1 MPQRSEPA
9 DGAVLEAVFVSRSYR
24 RGQETVA
31 AVRDVSL
38 AILPGELTL
47 ILGPSGGG
55 KSTLLHLLGGMDR
68 PTGGE
73 VRSQGVAVSRLS
85 AEALAVFRRR
95 KVGFVFQ
102 SFYLLPHLNAQDNV
116 AMPLLLDNV
125 PAAARRQRAQELLAQ
140 AGLGD
145 RAAFYPSQLSGGE
158 AQRVAIARAL
168 AADPP
173 ILIADEPT
181 GDLDSASGTQV
192 MELLADLAH
201 AQRRAV
207 VVVTHNESFVPLAD
221 RVFRIRDGQLSGEA
235 APGSGPVATQPPLAV
250 GPRPVSALIGLA
262 LRAAWRRP
270 SRSILT
276 GLGVAVGI
284 AAMVLLVSV
293 GAGLSQRVTQSI
305 LTEGPLT
312 TIFVSPQAVSAGAGS
327 LFTGGATSGPTHPIF
342 ASTISHLAALPGAA
356 GAWAQVNMI
365 GRATASGHQALIVV
379 TALPPHALWKDKVA
393 PTLTQGSLPL
403 VPQKAAITASV
414 GRALFGT
421 ASKEQSW
428 IGRQISVAVS
438 ASTGQGGSGFAPLA
452 GPALGA
458 RTFTISGVLA
468 VGLGSAQVAVAYPEG
483 VAWFDSGAAK
493 GTLPSYPGA
502 EVVASSAGGVS
513 ALASRISK
521 LGYGVTAMS
530 SIVSQVQSAFS
541 SVEVG
546 LGVVGGIAL
555 VVAGL
560 MIAVVMAMAVLERRR
575 EIGVLRALGSTTSD
589 VFFLFLTEATV
600 VGLSGGIV
608 GLLVGWGLG
617 RVAEAL
623 LSQPGLFLVQIWLG
637 ALALCLGAVVA
648 LVSGAI
654 PAGRAARLNPVEALR
669 QD

>member
-1 MPQRSEPA
+1 MP
-9 DGAVLEAVFVSRSYR
+9 
-24 RGQETVA
+24 
-31 AVRDVSL
+31 
-38 AILPGELTL
+38 
-47 ILGPSGGG
+47 
-55 KSTLLHLLGGMDR
+55 
-68 PTGGE
+68 
-73 VRSQGVAVSRLS
+73 
-85 AEALAVFRRR
+85 
-95 KVGFVFQ
+95 
-102 SFYLLPHLNAQDNV
+102 
-116 AMPLLLDNV
+116 
-125 PAAARRQRAQELLAQ
+125 
-140 AGLGD
+140 
-145 RAAFYPSQLSGGE
+145 
-158 AQRVAIARAL
+158 
-168 AADPP
+168 
-173 ILIADEPT
+173 
-181 GDLDSASGTQV
+181 
-192 MELLADLAH
+192 
-201 AQRRAV
+201 
-207 VVVTHNESFVPLAD
+207 
-221 RVFRIRDGQLSGEA
+221 
-235 APGSGPVATQPPLAV
+235 
-250 GPRPVSALIGLA
+250 
-262 LRAAWRRP
+262 
-270 SRSILT
+270 
-276 GLGVAVGI
+276 
-284 AAMVLLVSV
+284 
-293 GAGLSQRVTQSI
+293 
-305 LTEGPLT
+305 
-312 TIFVSPQAVSAGAGS
+312 
-327 LFTGGATSGPTHPIF
+327 
-342 ASTISHLAALPGAA
+342 
-356 GAWAQVNMI
+356 
-365 GRATASGHQALIVV
+365 
-379 TALPPHALWKDKVA
+379 
-393 PTLTQGSLPL
+393 
-403 VPQKAAITASV
+403 AAITASV